1 MESHVGS
8 TLLPVIKIIN
18 NTSEELTNIVLFYEG
33 IDSSSIKISSLNK
46 NSEVITT
53 INSSLVNDTVNLML
67 SYDHSNIH
75 EDRIVYSNLA
85 SNSLVKLTLE
95 ISDLND
101 EHNIVSII
109 ERDPIDNPIEL
120 LPSNNSKYKKTIAL
134 AGAATLGAFLFY
146 IAKKIKH

>member
-1 MESHVGS
+1 
-8 TLLPVIKIIN
+8 
-18 NTSEELTNIVLFYEG
+18 
-33 IDSSSIKISSLNK
+33 
-46 NSEVITT
+46 
-53 INSSLVNDTVNLML
+53 ML